1 MNVEHLKLFRDVA
14 QTRSISRGASLNGVT
29 QSAASQH
36 VQELEK
42 MLEVELLD
50 RSRRPLALTPAG
62 RLYYDLCRDV
72 LRRHEE
78 FAAAL
83 GRLKSDVEGR
93 VRVASIYSVGLSEM
107 SRIEEEY
114 ARAFPL
120 AVLEIE
126 YLRPERVRE
135 AIETDRADLG
145 LISYPEPSREI
156 AVIPW
161 REEEM
166 VLAVA
171 ASHRLA
177 HRDVVAASEI
187 AGEAFVAFDED
198 LPIRHEVDRFL
209 REQGVMVDLVMH
221 FDVIQM
227 IKEAVALGSGVS
239 ILPRRVMRPE
249 IKQGRLAAV
258 ALKAPGLVRP
268 VGIIHRKRK
277 KFNPAAQ
284 AFLDLLRNSPEEEP
298 EAIQHAGRAHDSRL
312 FAQVRKSGTASAKQS
327 PVESSNL
334 TPSK

>member
-1 MNVEHLKLFRDVA
+1 VD
-14 QTRSISRGASLNGVT
+14 G
-29 QSAASQH
+29 
-36 VQELEK
+36 
-42 MLEVELLD
+42 
-50 RSRRPLALTPAG
+50 
-62 RLYYDLCRDV
+62 
-72 LRRHEE
+72 
-78 FAAAL
+78 
-83 GRLKSDVEGR
+83 
-93 VRVASIYSVGLSEM
+93 
-107 SRIEEEY
+107 
-114 ARAFPL
+114 
-120 AVLEIE
+120 
-126 YLRPERVRE
+126 RVRE
-135 AIETDRADLG
+135 AIEADRADLG

-177 HRDVVAASEI
+177 RRDMVAASEI

-209 REQGVMVDLVMH
+209 REQGVMVDPVMH

-239 ILPRRVMRPE
+239 ILPRRVMKPE

-284 AFLDLLRNSPEEEP
+284 AFLDLLRNSPEEEA
-298 EAIQHAGRAHDSRL
+298 EASQHAGSVTQR
-312 FAQVRKSGTASAKQS
+312 VR
-327 PVESSNL
+327 
-334 TPSK
+334 